1 MNSSLA
7 SIKIKQ
13 RLSKID
19 SQDTRNIK
27 DFYLEEVINKAV
39 LAWLRRNKH
48 GSNASREADEET
60 IQRVDDLQFLLKQGK
75 LSVGNNGPYAET
87 VRLPED
93 YLYFKRVTP
102 MCTKG
107 VCAYVP
113 LRSHLAEEAN
123 VDDLL
128 MNYDTQPSFDFEET
142 FHTLIGNKIRVY
154 HNEDFTVVDVALIY
168 YRQPLYIHFVDKTK
182 ASETWEWKEDVAEL
196 IIDEAVKILAGDI
209 ESLNQNALAEKR
221 VEQDN

>member
-13 RLSKID
+13 RLSKLD
-19 SQDTRNIK
+19 SQDARNLK
-27 DFYLEEVINKAV
+27 DFSIEEAVNKAA
-39 LAWLRRNKH
+39 LSWLRRNKH
-48 GSNASREADEET
+48 GGNPDREADEVT
-60 IQRVDDLQFLLKQGK
+60 TQRVDDLQFLLKQDK
-75 LSVGNNGPYAET
+75 LSIGNNGPYAET
-87 VRLPED
+87 SRLPDD
-93 YLYFKRVTP
+93 YLYLKRVTP

-107 VCAYVP
+107 VCVYVP

-154 HNEDFTVVDVALIY
+154 HNHDFTIVDVKLIY
-168 YRQPLYIHFVDKTK
+168 YRKPLFIHFVDKSKT
-182 ASETWEWKEDVAEL
+182 SDTWEWKDDVAEL
-196 IIDEAVKILAGDI
+196 IIDEAAKILASDI
-209 ESLNQNALAEKR
+209 ESLNQVALAEKR
-221 VEQDN
+221 VTQNN